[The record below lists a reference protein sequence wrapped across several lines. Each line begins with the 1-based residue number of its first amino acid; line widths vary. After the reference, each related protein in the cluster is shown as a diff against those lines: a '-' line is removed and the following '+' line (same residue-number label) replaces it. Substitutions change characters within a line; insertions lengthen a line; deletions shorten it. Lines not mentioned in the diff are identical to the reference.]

1 MGARRE
7 TDPLGCVFWA
17 HDTRNVMTTF
27 IARLRSL
34 VRDVDGQ
41 DLIEYALLASLVA
54 IFSIAGLL
62 DAGTEVDTL
71 WNNIAT
77 GIANAVP

>member
-1 MGARRE
+1 
-7 TDPLGCVFWA
+7 
-17 HDTRNVMTTF
+17 MTTF

-62 DAGTEVDTL
+62 DAGAEVDTL

-77 GIANAVP
+77 GLANAVP